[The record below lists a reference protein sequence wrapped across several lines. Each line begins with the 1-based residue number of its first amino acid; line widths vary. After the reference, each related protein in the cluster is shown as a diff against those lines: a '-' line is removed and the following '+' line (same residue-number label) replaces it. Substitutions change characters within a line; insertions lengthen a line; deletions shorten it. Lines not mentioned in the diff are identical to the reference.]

1 MQNHGH
7 CDGRSGEDD
16 LICDLVAG
24 IISTP
29 CGKSFAVLAAGW
41 LDQGCV
47 NTAGNEYQVLPL
59 P

>member
-29 CGKSFAVLAAGW
+29 CGKLFAVLAAGW

-47 NTAGNEYQVLPL
+47 NTAGNE
-59 P
+59 